1 MGLSDDDV
9 TEILRIVDEARL
21 AELTVKTR
29 GFELHVRRETAEAE
43 AEAETAPAPTAS
55 ASASASGSTESIPAP
70 MLGIFYVADAP
81 GEPPFV
87 EVGAQVEPETV
98 VGIIEV
104 MKMMNTVQAG
114 LSGTIV
120 EICVENAE
128 LVEDGQTLFKVAAA

>member
-9 TEILRIVDEARL
+9 AEILRIVDEAKL
-21 AELTVKTR
+21 AELTVRTS
-29 GFELHVRRETAEAE
+29 GFELHVRRSSKEAG

-55 ASASASGSTESIPAP
+55 ASASAAIAAP
-70 MLGIFYVADAP
+70 MLGVFYLADAP

-87 EVGAQVEPETV
+87 DVGARVEPETV

-120 EICVENAE
+120 EVCVENAE
-128 LVEDGQTLFKVAAA
+128 LVEDGQTLFKVAAG